1 MVRGILKNQERQWT
15 KQKPR
20 RMKIL
25 TKLNLERIKLMINF
39 LLRYTNDLGETRTK
53 MKVMKDKRI

>member
-1 MVRGILKNQERQWT
+1 MVRGILNNQERQWT

-39 LLRYTNDLGETRTK
+39 VLRNINDLGGNK
-53 MKVMKDKRI
+53 S